1 MKHLSMRRYLPAI
14 ACLVWT
20 GMCLAQTPQQAPPP
34 GPPSGPSQ
42 ADMLQ
47 QKMQQ
52 MQQATARNEQ
62 QLHTYQWIETATATI
77 DGNTKPA
84 RQSICRYSPDGILQK
99 TPLGAPPQPPAA
111 RGGPLRKMMMEKKVQ
126 EVQGEVAEVHA
137 LVGMYLP
144 PNREKLREAFE
155 AHKLTFETNGSG
167 SNAIVI
173 HDYAK
178 PGDELRLL
186 LNASTMQIQHI
197 TVKSYFDKPKDF
209 MTATVEFSSLGD
221 GTIFPSITMVNAP
234 SKKMSLT
241 TVSSNFSKAAY

>member
-1 MKHLSMRRYLPAI
+1 MKHLSIRRCLPTI
-14 ACLVWT
+14 ACLLFT
-20 GMCLAQTPQQAPPP
+20 GACLAQDPQQAPPP
-34 GPPSGPSQ
+34 GPPQ
-42 ADMLQ
+42 ANMIQ

-84 RQSICRYSPDGILQK
+84 RQSICRYAPDGTLHK
-99 TPLGAPPQPPAA
+99 TPLGAPSQPPAA
-111 RGGPLRKMMMEKKVQ
+111 RGGPLRRMMMEKKIQ
-126 EVQGEVAEVHA
+126 EVQDEMAEVHA

-173 HDYAK
+173 HDYVK
-178 PGDELRLL
+178 PGDELRLM
-186 LNASTMQIQHI
+186 LNVSTMQIQHI
-197 TVKSYFDKPKDF
+197 IVKSYFEMPNDI

-221 GTIFPSITMVNAP
+221 GTIYPSMTTVNAP
-234 SKKMSLT
+234 SKKLALT
-241 TVSSNFSKAAY
+241 TLSSDFSKVVY

>member
-1 MKHLSMRRYLPAI
+1 MKHLSLRRHLPAI
-14 ACLVWT
+14 TCVLWA
-20 GMCLAQTPQQAPPP
+20 GMCLAQGPQQAPPP
-34 GPPSGPSQ
+34 GPPPGPPQ
-42 ADMLQ
+42 ADMIQ

-77 DGNTKPA
+77 DGNTKPG
-84 RQSICRYSPDGILQK
+84 RQSICRYAPDSTLHK

-111 RGGPLRKMMMEKKVQ
+111 RGGPLRKMMMEKKIQ
-126 EVQGEVAEVHA
+126 EVQDKMADVHA

-144 PNREKLREAFE
+144 PNREKLKEAFA

-178 PGDELRLL
+178 PGDELRLM
-186 LNASTMQIQHI
+186 LNVSTMQIEHI
-197 TVKSYFDKPKDF
+197 TVKSYFEKPKDV

-221 GTIFPSITMVNAP
+221 GTIYPSMTSVNAP
-234 SKKMSLT
+234 SKKLALT
-241 TVSSNFSKAAY
+241 TVSSDFSKAAY